1 MKNKKQIIIY
11 SLILLAILLAILCLI
26 YGGYLEKNNK
36 EVPISTESTQID
48 IQYTN
53 DELTGENSNY
63 NAKINLNDENTVIDG
78 NGVTLSASNITISK
92 GGTYYITGSISN
104 ASIIVNTSKTEEVGI
119 VLDNVNITS
128 KTTSVIN
135 GIECEKLTITLADN
149 SVNYLT
155 DNNSYTEFTDTEKSE
170 PDGTIFTKTD
180 LVINGNGKLIVDS
193 NYKDGIVSKD
203 TLKIINSNIEITAE
217 DDGIR
222 GKDYVAINNSEITIN
237 SQGDG
242 IKSTNDEDT
251 SLGYIA
257 IEGGTFNIT
266 SGADGIQAETI
277 LNISQNPN
285 INITTNGEV
294 ANNNSYD
301 RIYNNVSISST
312 DSSSSKAL
320 KAGKEITIENGTF
333 TINSTDDSVHS
344 NGSVIIN
351 NGTFNITSGDDGMHA
366 DTSLV
371 INNGTINILKAYEGI
386 ESAYIEI
393 NGGDISA
400 VTSDDGINVAGGNDS
415 SSIDGR
421 KGQNNFSQVADSNKK
436 LVING
441 GNIRVNSEGDGLDSN
456 GSMYIYGGNIIVD
469 GPASTG
475 NGALDYNGECI
486 VNGGTLVV
494 YGAAGMWQ
502 NPSNTS
508 EQYMLVF
515 SNMGNSGD
523 ILSLKDSNGTEIA
536 SITTNKSYGIVMF
549 SSEKIKKG
557 ESYTLYVNGDSI
569 ETLTA
574 EDIITGN
581 VMNGM
586 NGMPGGGRGMKMPR

>member
-475 NGALDYNGECI
+475 MVL
-486 VNGGTLVV
+486 
-494 YGAAGMWQ
+494 
-502 NPSNTS
+502 
-508 EQYMLVF
+508 
-515 SNMGNSGD
+515 
-523 ILSLKDSNGTEIA
+523 
-536 SITTNKSYGIVMF
+536 
-549 SSEKIKKG
+549 
-557 ESYTLYVNGDSI
+557 
-569 ETLTA
+569 
-574 EDIITGN
+574 
-581 VMNGM
+581 
-586 NGMPGGGRGMKMPR
+586 